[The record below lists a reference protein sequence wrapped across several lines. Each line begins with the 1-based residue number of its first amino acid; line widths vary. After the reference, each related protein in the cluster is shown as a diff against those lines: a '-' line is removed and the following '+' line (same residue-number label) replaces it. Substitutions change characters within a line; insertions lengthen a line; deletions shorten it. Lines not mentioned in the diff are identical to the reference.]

1 MDWDAAA
8 FILSAAAVN
17 TLLEADRDT
26 PTACAARTAADT
38 LSKLDLVEETIFE
51 ANSSTAETKLA

>member
-17 TLLEADRDT
+17 TLLEADRDA

-38 LSKLDLVEETIFE
+38 LSKLD
-51 ANSSTAETKLA
+51 